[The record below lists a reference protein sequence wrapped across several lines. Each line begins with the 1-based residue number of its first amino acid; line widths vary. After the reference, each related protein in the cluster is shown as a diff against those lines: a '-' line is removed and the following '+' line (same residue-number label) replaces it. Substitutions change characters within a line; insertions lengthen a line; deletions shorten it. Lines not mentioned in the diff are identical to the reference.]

1 MGSVNLRN
9 SALLEQR
16 AHNKLRA
23 ARLTF
28 DAAVSY
34 VDLPMRHRELGYD
47 ITVSWPFLLPHTIVL
62 ASIMLQRMCV
72 LSLSFGGFAGLK
84 V

>member
-1 MGSVNLRN
+1 MGSDLRN

-28 DAAVSY
+28 DAVVSY

-62 ASIMLQRMCV
+62 ASISACV
-72 LSLSFGGFAGLK
+72 S
-84 V
+84 